1 MKKSALLF
9 SALCLSMA
17 MLADNYKILQMNTPS
32 VKIGEQLCKKGDV
45 FSDEAEIFWNN
56 DKQAFKAQNLETKE
70 IRLFVGQDFKSK
82 SSKSI
87 KDYYL
92 KTAHL
97 STRGSIIAL
106 SDLAEA
112 LPDTLYLC
120 DSITIESPV
129 GMNSD
134 YYYFIKYKIDGSD
147 IDKPVKHD
155 KRNLIIEKSVLGDY
169 KKDSEVPASLYFNM
183 RKEAILVKDSMT
195 IVIIPW
201 DN

>member
-1 MKKSALLF
+1 MKKSVLIL
-9 SALCLSMA
+9 SAFCLSMA

-32 VKIGEQLCKKGDV
+32 VKIGDQLCKKGDV

-70 IRLFVGQDFKSK
+70 IRLFVGQDFKSR

-120 DSITIESPV
+120 DSIKIESPV

-134 YYYFIKYKIDGSD
+134 YYYYLKYKVDGNETDRPIKY
-147 IDKPVKHD
+147 D
-155 KRNLIIEKSVLGDY
+155 KRNMIIEKSVLGDY
-169 KKDSEVPASLYFNM
+169 IKDSEVPVSLYFKM
-183 RKEAILVKDSMT
+183 RKETILVKDSMT

-201 DN
+201 DD

>member
-1 MKKSALLF
+1 MKKATLIIGT
-9 SALCLSMA
+9 LCLSIA
-17 MLADNYKILQMNTPS
+17 LLADNYKILQMNTPS
-32 VKIGEQLCKKGDV
+32 IKIGDQVCKKGDV
-45 FSDEAEIFWNN
+45 FSDESEIVWTN

-70 IRLFVGQDFKSK
+70 IKLFVGQDFKSK

-120 DSITIESPV
+120 DTITIESPV

-134 YYYFIKYKIDGSD
+134 YYYFFKCDNEGIMADKPIKYEKRNMI
-147 IDKPVKHD
+147 IDKG
-155 KRNLIIEKSVLGDY
+155 VLGDSI
-169 KKDSEVPASLYFNM
+169 KEDQISASLYFKM
-183 RKEAILVKDSMT
+183 HKETVLVKDSLK
-195 IVIIPW
+195 IVVIPW
-201 DN
+201 E